1 MTRLLPIMLLLA
13 TAGSGFAQNGA
24 PANEAPANHALVS
37 SNQSAIALVRERVQ
51 PAVVSILVVRQDFSG
66 GEARLSL
73 TSGSG
78 TIITRDGYVA
88 TNAHVIDNGQ
98 RFRVVLNDQREFQ
111 AQLAGSDPVS
121 DLALLKIIGGNDLPT
136 AEFNSDISDLRAG
149 DGVIA
154 MGAPMGLRDSLSVGV
169 LNNTR
174 RLLVSLF
181 EDEADYEQSLNEVQ
195 RTARYYAWLQ
205 HDAAISPG
213 NSGGPLVDLKGRVI
227 GVNTRGNLFGGDMA
241 FSVPAPVAKRVFDA
255 LMKSGS
261 VERSDFGFGVRSLRG
276 SGLQRG
282 AIIATVERD
291 SSAEKAGLRPGDV
304 LLSVDGKDVSLP
316 QPELVPD
323 FRRSL
328 SERAVGSSIKLVIQR
343 NKEQITANVSSVR
356 QNDAK
361 PREQEIAHFGMT
373 ASEITSTVARSRLLD
388 STQGVLISGLRAGG
402 PCSTA
407 QPALLSGDRIV
418 SVNGE
423 AVKSL
428 SDFVR
433 LAGELTPEPKAVVLT
448 VERRGQQLLSEL
460 QPAPKRIIPPVNP
473 ELAKAWAGMDVQP
486 VPGTLAAA
494 FKLPE
499 SGFRITRIY
508 PEGPAAKAG
517 LKVGDL
523 ITQTNGIAVKPSGL
537 KETSALD
544 LRIRNAE
551 RAQPFALTIRRGAES
566 ITAKLNLLDEP
577 QGTDRAKRL
586 WDSTLS
592 VMIRELTF
600 SDRNDRKL
608 SDAQKGLILE
618 RVENGGSGGLAY
630 LRDGDLLVNINGKNT
645 HTVED
650 FQRTLADLRALNAAK
665 LSFLVIRAGDTR
677 ILFVDAPWIN

>member
-1 MTRLLPIMLLLA
+1 MRMLPIMLLLA
-13 TAGSGFAQNGA
+13 VASAQAQNGSA
-24 PANEAPANHALVS
+24 ATNGVAVY

-51 PAVVSILVVRQDFSG
+51 PAVVSILVVRQDYSG

-78 TIITRDGYVA
+78 TIITSDGYVA

-98 RFRVVLNDQREFQ
+98 RFRVVLNDQREYQ
-111 AQLAGSDPVS
+111 ARLAGSDPVS
-121 DLALLKIIGGNDLPT
+121 DLALLKIIDGKDLPT
-136 AEFNSDISDLRAG
+136 AQFDTDIDDLRAG

-241 FSVPAPVAKRVFDA
+241 FSVPAPVAKKVFDA
-255 LMKSGS
+255 LMKNGS
-261 VERSDFGFGVRSLRG
+261 VERADFGFGVRSLRG
-276 SGLQRG
+276 SGLSSG
-282 AIIATVERD
+282 AIIASVERG
-291 SSAEKAGLRPGDV
+291 SSAEAAGLRPGDV
-304 LLSVDGKDVSLP
+304 LLAVDDTAVTLA

-328 SERAVGSSIKLVIQR
+328 SERAIGSTLKLSIQR
-343 NKEQITANVSSVR
+343 AREPISATVTSVR

-373 ASEITSTVARSRLLD
+373 ASEITSSVARTRLLD

-407 QPALLSGDRIV
+407 QPALLAGDRIV

-423 AVKSL
+423 VVKNL
-428 SDFVR
+428 ADFVR
-433 LAGELTPEPKAVVLT
+433 LAGELTPEPKPVVLAI
-448 VERRGQQLLSEL
+448 ERRDQQLLAEL
-460 QPAPKRIIPPVNP
+460 QPAPKRIIAPVNP
-473 ELAKAWAGMDVQP
+473 ELAKAWAGMEVQP

-508 PEGPAAKAG
+508 PDGPAAKAG

-551 RAQPFALTIRRGAES
+551 RSQPFALTLRRGTQS

-586 WDSTLS
+586 WDPTLS
-592 VMIRELTF
+592 VMLRELTF

-608 SDAQKGLILE
+608 SDAQKGLVLE

-630 LRDGDLLVNINGKNT
+630 LRDGDLLVNVNGKST
-645 HTVED
+645 DSVEN
-650 FQRTLADLRALNAAK
+650 FQRTLAELRAQNAAK
-665 LSFLVIRAGDTR
+665 LSFLVMRAGDTR

>member
-1 MTRLLPIMLLLA
+1 MRMLPLMLLLA
-13 TAGSGFAQNGA
+13 VASAQAQNGSA
-24 PANEAPANHALVS
+24 ATNGVAVY

-51 PAVVSILVVRQDFSG
+51 PAVVSILVVRQDYSG

-78 TIITRDGYVA
+78 TIITSDGYVA

-98 RFRVVLNDQREFQ
+98 RFRVVLNDQREYQ
-111 AQLAGSDPVS
+111 ARLAGSDPVS
-121 DLALLKIIGGNDLPT
+121 DLALLKIIDGKDLPT
-136 AEFNSDISDLRAG
+136 AQFDTDIDDLRAG

-241 FSVPAPVAKRVFDA
+241 FSVPAPVAKKVFDA
-255 LMKSGS
+255 LMKNGN
-261 VERSDFGFGVRSLRG
+261 VERADFGFGVRSLRG
-276 SGLQRG
+276 SGLSSG
-282 AIIATVERD
+282 AIIASVERG
-291 SSAEKAGLRPGDV
+291 SSAEAAGLRPGDV
-304 LLSVDGKDVSLP
+304 LLAVDGTAVTLA

-328 SERAVGSSIKLVIQR
+328 SERAIGSTLKLSIQR
-343 NKEQITANVSSVR
+343 AREPISATVTSVR

-373 ASEITSTVARSRLLD
+373 ASEITSSVARTRLLD

-407 QPALLSGDRIV
+407 QPALLAGDRIV

-423 AVKSL
+423 VVKNL
-428 SDFVR
+428 ADFVR
-433 LAGELTPEPKAVVLT
+433 LAGELRPEPKPVVLAI
-448 VERRGQQLLSEL
+448 ERRDQQLLAEL
-460 QPAPKRIIPPVNP
+460 QPAPKRIIAPVNP
-473 ELAKAWAGMDVQP
+473 ELAKAWAGMEVQP

-508 PEGPAAKAG
+508 PDGPAAKAG

-551 RAQPFALTIRRGAES
+551 RSQPFALTLRRGTQS

-586 WDSTLS
+586 WDPTLS
-592 VMIRELTF
+592 VMLRELTF

-608 SDAQKGLILE
+608 SDAQKGLVLE

-630 LRDGDLLVNINGKNT
+630 LRDGDLLVNVNGKST
-645 HTVED
+645 DSVEN
-650 FQRTLADLRALNAAK
+650 FQRTLAELRAQNAAK
-665 LSFLVIRAGDTR
+665 LSFLVMRAGDTR

>member
-1 MTRLLPIMLLLA
+1 MRMLPIMLLLA
-13 TAGSGFAQNGA
+13 VASAQAQNGSA
-24 PANEAPANHALVS
+24 ATNGVAVY

-51 PAVVSILVVRQDFSG
+51 PAVVSILVVRQDYSG

-78 TIITRDGYVA
+78 TIITSDGYVA

-98 RFRVVLNDQREFQ
+98 RFRVVLNDQREYQ
-111 AQLAGSDPVS
+111 ARLAGSDPVS
-121 DLALLKIIGGNDLPT
+121 DLALLKIIDGKDLPT
-136 AEFNSDISDLRAG
+136 AQFDTDIDDLRAG

-241 FSVPAPVAKRVFDA
+241 FSVPAPVAKKVFDA
-255 LMKSGS
+255 LMKNGS
-261 VERSDFGFGVRSLRG
+261 VERADFGFGVRSLRG
-276 SGLQRG
+276 SGLSSG
-282 AIIATVERD
+282 AIIASVERG
-291 SSAEKAGLRPGDV
+291 SSAEAAGLRPGDV
-304 LLSVDGKDVSLP
+304 LLAVDGTAVTLA

-328 SERAVGSSIKLVIQR
+328 SERAIGSTLKLSIQR
-343 NKEQITANVSSVR
+343 AREPISATVTSVR

-373 ASEITSTVARSRLLD
+373 ASEITSSVARTRLLD
-388 STQGVLISGLRAGG
+388 STLGVLISGLRAGG

-407 QPALLSGDRIV
+407 QPALLAGDRIV

-423 AVKSL
+423 VVKNL
-428 SDFVR
+428 ADFVR
-433 LAGELTPEPKAVVLT
+433 LAGELRPEPKPVVLAI
-448 VERRGQQLLSEL
+448 ERRDQQLLAEL
-460 QPAPKRIIPPVNP
+460 QPAPKRIIAPVNP
-473 ELAKAWAGMDVQP
+473 ELAKAWAGMEVQP

-508 PEGPAAKAG
+508 PDGPAAKAG

-551 RAQPFALTIRRGAES
+551 RSQPFALTLRRGTQS

-586 WDSTLS
+586 WDPTLS
-592 VMIRELTF
+592 VMLRELTF

-608 SDAQKGLILE
+608 SDAQKGLVLE

-630 LRDGDLLVNINGKNT
+630 LRDGDLLVNVNGKST
-645 HTVED
+645 DSVEN
-650 FQRTLADLRALNAAK
+650 FQRTLAELRAQNAAK
-665 LSFLVIRAGDTR
+665 LSFLVMRAGDTR